1 MERGWD
7 PEVKKYFRK
16 VINSISIGLLWMML
30 MVFVGLY
37 HGWAF
42 RDGRAVIYNIIFYS
56 VLVLSLAL
64 LIRYYYKLWSKK

>member
-16 VINSISIGLLWMML
+16 IMNSFATGLLWMMV
-30 MVFVGLY
+30 MVFIGLY

-42 RDGRAVIYNIIFYS
+42 VDGRPDVYNIIFYV
-56 VLVLSLAL
+56 VLVISLAL
-64 LIRYYYKLWSKK
+64 LIRYYYRLWKK

>member
-16 VINSISIGLLWMML
+16 IMNSISIGLLWMMV
-30 MVFVGLY
+30 MVFIGLY

-42 RDGRAVIYNIIFYS
+42 IEGGADVYNIIFYS
-56 VLVLSLAL
+56 LLVISLAL
-64 LIRYYYKLWSKK
+64 LIRYYYKLWKK